1 MAGSTHRLRGRFD
14 FDSIESRIAAIRS
27 FNRLYT
33 QKIGVLQDHLLQSE
47 FSLAQVRIL
56 YELAHNHDAGDG
68 ATVPQ
73 TASQLADWLNLD
85 EGYLSRLLSDFEK
98 RRLVKSKPSSTDGR
112 QRLLSLT
119 AGGRRA
125 FAPLDRRSHDEIAAL
140 LAPLAERDQV
150 DLTHAVATIAR
161 LLAAP
166 TQTPPPIVL
175 REPRPGDL
183 GWIVHRHGVLYARE
197 YSYDEQFEALVA
209 GIIAKFVQNFD
220 AQRERCWVADRGGE
234 IVGSVFVVRQTQRT
248 AKLRL
253 LLVEP
258 SARGL
263 GLGKRLVDE
272 CIAFARRVGYRKLVL
287 WTQSEL
293 GAARNLYV
301 SAGFRC
307 VHAEPHRSF
316 SQNLVAETWELV
328 L

>member
-1 MAGSTHRLRGRFD
+1 M
-14 FDSIESRIAAIRS
+14 I
-27 FNRLYT
+27 
-33 QKIGVLQDHLLQSE
+33 
-47 FSLAQVRIL
+47 
-56 YELAHNHDAGDG
+56 
-68 ATVPQ
+68 
-73 TASQLADWLNLD
+73 
-85 EGYLSRLLSDFEK
+85 
-98 RRLVKSKPSSTDGR
+98 
-112 QRLLSLT
+112 
-119 AGGRRA
+119 
-125 FAPLDRRSHDEIAAL
+125 
-140 LAPLAERDQV
+140 
-150 DLTHAVATIAR
+150 
-161 LLAAP
+161 
-166 TQTPPPIVL
+166 L

-209 GIIAKFVQNFD
+209 SIVAKFLQNFD
-220 AQRERCWVADRGGE
+220 ARRERCWVADRGGE

-293 GAARNLYV
+293 GAARDLYV
-301 SAGFRC
+301 AAGFRC
-307 VHAEPHRSF
+307 VRTEPHRSF
-316 SQNLVAETWELV
+316 SQKLVAETWELV